1 MHPRAEVLA
10 ILGSGNQA
18 VSHYNVF
25 TDMFSFKEV
34 KAPAWTGYCS
44 ILMDFASLYF
54 LFKFL
59 IILLQSIF
67 F

>member
-1 MHPRAEVLA
+1 MQLLMPPDAEVLA

-34 KAPAWTGYCS
+34 KTQSCTGYS
-44 ILMDFASLYF
+44 WF
-54 LFKFL
+54 
-59 IILLQSIF
+59 
-67 F
+67 